1 MPHILNYRFSL
12 NSLQTLHFRLRFIL
26 HEHFHRDSTW
36 HVADSHERL
45 LNCATVYLLVKT
57 VRSTLHIHIHV
68 IAYVYYTYIY
78 ILRIH
83 ITANILK
90 LSTT

>member
-26 HEHFHRDSTW
+26 HQHFHRDSAW
-36 HVADSHERL
+36 HVADSHEGL

-57 VRSTLHIHIHV
+57 VRSTFHIHIHV
-68 IAYVYYTYIY
+68 ITYVYYTYKC
-78 ILRIH
+78 
-83 ITANILK
+83 ITYTYYSEYLE
-90 LSTT
+90 T